1 MDSFLF
7 YFKEGL
13 FHVLDWNA
21 YDHILFLVV
30 LTVPYLISNW
40 KKLFTLVTVFT
51 IGHTFTLAMSAYGVI
66 RVNSSL
72 VEILI
77 PVTILIT
84 ALYNIFTAGKKNRN
98 QKIGIHI
105 FAALFFGLIHGL
117 GFSTYFKMMTAST
130 DSKLLPLLEYTL
142 GIESAQII
150 IVLVVLI
157 VSFIGQSIFRFSLR
171 DWVMVISSI
180 VIGVAIPVFQS
191 ALSNINF

>member
-21 YDHILFLVV
+21 YDHILFLIV

-51 IGHTFTLAMSAYGVI
+51 IGHTLTLAMSAYGVI

-105 FAALFFGLIHGL
+105 FAALFFGLIHGF

>member
-1 MDSFLF
+1 MDSFVF

-21 YDHILFLVV
+21 YDHILFIIV
-30 LTVPYLISNW
+30 LTVPYVISNW

-51 IGHTFTLAMSAYGVI
+51 LGHTLTLAMSSYGVI

-72 VEILI
+72 VETHI
-77 PVTILIT
+77 PITILIT
-84 ALYNIFTAGKKNRN
+84 AIYNVFTAGKKNRN
-98 QKIGIHI
+98 LKLGIHI

-117 GFSTYFKMMTAST
+117 GFSTYFKMMTASS

-150 IVLVVLI
+150 IVVVVLI
-157 VSFIGQSIFRFSLR
+157 LSFIGQSIFRFSQR

-180 VIGVAIPVFQS
+180 VIGVAIPVFQN
-191 ALSNINF
+191 ALSSIDF

>member
-51 IGHTFTLAMSAYGVI
+51 IGHTLTLAMSAYGVI

>member
-1 MDSFLF
+1 M
-7 YFKEGL
+7 
-13 FHVLDWNA
+13 LDWNA

-40 KKLFTLVTVFT
+40 KKLLTLVTVFT
-51 IGHTFTLAMSAYGVI
+51 IGHTLTLAMSAYGVI

>member
-13 FHVLDWNA
+13 FHVLDWKA
-21 YDHILFLVV
+21 YDHILFLIV

-40 KKLFTLVTVFT
+40 KKLFTLVTIFT
-51 IGHTFTLAMSAYGVI
+51 IGHTLTLAMSAYGII

-72 VEILI
+72 VEVLI

-84 ALYNIFTAGKKNRN
+84 ALYNIFTAGKKNRDL
-98 QKIGIHI
+98 KLGIHL

-117 GFSTYFKMMTAST
+117 GFSTYFKMMTASS

-180 VIGVAIPVFQS
+180 VIGVAIPVFQN
-191 ALSNINF
+191 ALSSINF

>member
-51 IGHTFTLAMSAYGVI
+51 IGHTLTLAMSAYGVI

-180 VIGVAIPVFQS
+180 VIGVAIPVFQN
-191 ALSNINF
+191 ALSSINF

>member
-13 FHVLDWNA
+13 FHVLDWKA
-21 YDHILFLVV
+21 YDHILFLIV

-40 KKLFTLVTVFT
+40 KKLFTLVTIFT
-51 IGHTFTLAMSAYGVI
+51 IGHTLTLAMSAYGII

-72 VEILI
+72 VEVLI

-98 QKIGIHI
+98 LKLGIHL

-117 GFSTYFKMMTAST
+117 GFSTYFKMMTASS

-180 VIGVAIPVFQS
+180 VIGVAIPVFQN
-191 ALSNINF
+191 ALSSINF